1 MIKNIKWG
9 GYMGRRFGGVP
20 QKRLLGLTLFSG
32 GCGMLIVL
40 IIPWWGFI
48 VAVILVAT
56 GGFLLFSDC

>member
-1 MIKNIKWG
+1 
-9 GYMGRRFGGVP
+9 MGRRFGGVP
-20 QKRLLGLTLFSG
+20 QKRLLGLALFSG

-48 VAVILVAT
+48 AT

>member
-1 MIKNIKWG
+1 
-9 GYMGRRFGGVP
+9 MGRRFGGVP
-20 QKRLLGLTLFSG
+20 QK
-32 GCGMLIVL
+32 GMLIVL